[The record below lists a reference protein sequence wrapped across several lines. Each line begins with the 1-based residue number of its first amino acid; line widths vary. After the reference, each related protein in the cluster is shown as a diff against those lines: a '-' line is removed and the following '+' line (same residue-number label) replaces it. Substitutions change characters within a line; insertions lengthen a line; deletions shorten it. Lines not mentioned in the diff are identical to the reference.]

1 MNFENITTIEY
12 KYNEWGKS
20 AINIVY
26 SDGTQKSVPMNTSN
40 TDYQEILE
48 WVAAGNTITDPG
60 AQPCYLVLTLSHRH
74 RFPHKRI

>member
-1 MNFENITTIEY
+1 MDFENITTIEY

-20 AINIVY
+20 GINIVY
-26 SDGTQKSVPMNTSN
+26 SDGTQKSVPMDTSN

-60 AQPCYLVLTLSHRH
+60 A
-74 RFPHKRI
+74 

>member
-1 MNFENITTIEY
+1 MNFDNITTIEY

-20 AINIVY
+20 GINIVY

-48 WVAAGNTITDPG
+48 WVANGGTIVDNG
-60 AQPCYLVLTLSHRH
+60 S
-74 RFPHKRI
+74 